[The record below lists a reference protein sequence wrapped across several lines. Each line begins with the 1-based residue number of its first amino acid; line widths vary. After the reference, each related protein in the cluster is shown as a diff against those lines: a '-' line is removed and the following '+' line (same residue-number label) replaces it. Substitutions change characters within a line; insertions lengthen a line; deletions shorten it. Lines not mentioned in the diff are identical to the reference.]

1 MTPGCT
7 IPHVEVSSRVLWV
20 ENAQQLERVCQQA
33 AAAGAVAVDTEADSF
48 HSYFAKICLV
58 QLSFDDQHVLIDP
71 LRLSREEM
79 APLAQLLANPHL
91 PKVLHGADYDQR
103 MIQKD
108 LGVRLRALADTQ
120 AAAQVLGEKQ
130 TSLAALLAKE
140 LGVQLDKSQQRADW
154 ARRPLPEAMMAYAVD
169 DTRYLQALLAR
180 LLVRLERL
188 GRRHWWEEEC
198 QALEEVTY
206 EPPVPDPWA
215 FLRVKGTRALSAEA
229 LGRLAAVWELRDA
242 IARELDVPAFRVIPS
257 ECLVRLAANPPEDL
271 PALAAVGGIPQR
283 VLRRWGRELL
293 RILARAQPLAPPKKP
308 STIPD
313 TSQQKLLTELRR
325 VRDHLAEEL
334 GLDPGFL
341 APRWA
346 LEAVAQQRPASL
358 DAWLSCLR
366 RRWRVE
372 LLREPLSEVLAQ
384 G

>member
-1 MTPGCT
+1 MSPGCT
-7 IPHVEVSSRVLWV
+7 IPHVEVSSHVLWV
-20 ENAQQLERVCQQA
+20 EHAQQLERVCQQA
-33 AAAGAVAVDTEADSF
+33 ATARAVAVDTEADSF
-48 HSYFAKICLV
+48 HSYFPKICLV
-58 QLSFDDQHVLIDP
+58 QISFDDQHVLIDP
-71 LRLSREEM
+71 LRLSRDEM
-79 APLAQLLANPHL
+79 APLAQLLANPHV

-154 ARRPLPEAMMAYAVD
+154 ARRPLTEAMMAYAVG
-169 DTRYLQALLAR
+169 DTRYLQPLLAR
-180 LLVRLERL
+180 LLVRLEGL

-198 QALEEVTY
+198 QALEEVTF
-206 EPPVPDPWA
+206 ELPVPNPWA
-215 FLRVKGTRALSAEA
+215 FLRLKGAWALSAEA
-229 LGRLAAVWELRDA
+229 LGRLAAAWELRDA
-242 IARELDVPAFRVIPS
+242 IARQLDVPAFRVMSS
-257 ECLVRLAANPPEDL
+257 EGLVRLAANPPADL
-271 PALAAVGGIPQR
+271 PALATVGGIPQR

-293 RILARAQPLAPPKKP
+293 GILGSAQPLTPPKKP
-308 STIPD
+308 SAIPD
-313 TSQQKLLTELRR
+313 ARHKKLLAELRR
-325 VRDHLAEEL
+325 VRDDLAEGL

-346 LEAVAQQRPASL
+346 LEAVAQQRPT
-358 DAWLSCLR
+358 DFEAWLSCLR

>member
-1 MTPGCT
+1 MSPGCT
-7 IPHVEVSSRVLWV
+7 IPYVEASSRVLWV

-33 AAAGAVAVDTEADSF
+33 SAAGAVAIDTEADSF
-48 HSYFAKICLV
+48 HSYFPKICLV
-58 QLSFDDQHVLIDP
+58 QMSFDDRHVLIDP
-71 LRLSREEM
+71 LRLSRDEM
-79 APLAQLLANPHL
+79 APLAQLLANPQL

-120 AAAQVLGEKQ
+120 VAAHVLGEKQ

-154 ARRPLPEAMMAYAVD
+154 ARRPLPEAMRAYAVD
-169 DTRYLQALLAR
+169 DTRYLQPLLAR

-215 FLRVKGTRALSAEA
+215 FLQVKGTRALSAEA
-229 LGRLAAVWELRDA
+229 LGRLAAAWEMRDA
-242 IARELDVPAFRVIPS
+242 IARQLDVPAFRVISS
-257 ECLVRLAANPPEDL
+257 ECLLRLATNPPEDL
-271 PALAAVGGIPQR
+271 AALAAVGGIPQR

-293 RILARAQPLAPPKKP
+293 EILRNAQPLTRPKRP

-313 TSQQKLLTELRR
+313 ARHQKLLAELRR
-325 VRDHLAEEL
+325 ARDHLAGEL

-346 LEAVAQQRPASL
+346 LEAVAQQRPSDF

-372 LLREPLSEVLAQ
+372 LLRGPLSQALAQ